1 MSARI
6 IQSALVAR
14 AALALSLSL
23 AAGAVQFAH
32 AQGAPALPNNDGADK
47 VLRVCADPNN
57 LPLSNDKGEGYENK
71 IAEAMASDFG
81 YKVEYT
87 YFPQRMGFVR
97 HTLREK
103 EPSTDRY
110 KCDLI
115 IGVPH
120 GYDMTMTTRAYLHS
134 TYAMVFEKKPE
145 FASINTPNDLL
156 KLPPDQ
162 LKKLRLGIFAQT
174 PAVDWL
180 LANNLIDQAVSY
192 QAQSGDPQ
200 AFPGEMIQHDLKQ
213 GNVDVVF
220 VWGPIAGY
228 FAKRSG
234 DTVRLVPFP
243 PQPGIRFDYEIAMG
257 TRYGEKAWH
266 DKVDQWIG
274 THQDKINTILTSY
287 DVPLLPLASAP
298 VASNA
303 PQ

>member
-1 MSARI
+1 MSARKTTFAFVT
-6 IQSALVAR
+6 SAAF
-14 AALALSLSL
+14 ALAC
-23 AAGAVQFAH
+23 AGCAVQFAH
-32 AQGAPALPNNDGADK
+32 AQGTPSLPNNDGADK

-97 HTLREK
+97 NTLRQK
-103 EPSTDRY
+103 EPNTERY

-115 IGVPH
+115 VGVPH
-120 GYDMTMTTRAYLHS
+120 GYDMTSTTRSYLHS
-134 TYAMVFEKKPE
+134 TYAMVFVKKPE

-228 FAKRSG
+228 FVKRSG
-234 DTVRLVPFP
+234 NDVKLVPFP
-243 PQPGIRFDYEIAMG
+243 PQQGIRFDYEIAMG

-266 DKVDQWIG
+266 DKIDQWIA

-298 VASNA
+298 VASTA